1 MLALLAA
8 LLIGGVVAFL
18 LLRGSKAKP
27 ARPVSPGPSP
37 SPQAAGAA
45 TKRAAKVDITAK
57 SASARKASDA
67 AGGAGSSSGGSDSSA
82 DHPLVL
88 RHLRGHQG
96 DITGVAMGHDG
107 RHIASVAKDEQLR
120 LWTVVDSEKNTHFAR
135 HNLKKGEFASAVA
148 LSSDSKYCLIAIA
161 GTRQVQIFGIRDDGK
176 TNQSFLQPL
185 HTFPTPHKSDISC
198 IRMSA
203 NAAFVVTLAEG
214 AVDLNVHVWSVK
226 GALIQTLSVA
236 QLVNHSLAVSDD
248 SRFIAVASKIAD
260 CKIFEVMYRKDAKG
274 ASGSGSASASAAPA
288 VEKVELA
295 FTLKGMKR
303 GAKRL
308 AFAAPASRALLVS
321 ASVDGSFYVHSLR
334 ARYAAHASVA
344 QDPVLLTRTQTDF
357 ASGLDLVDVA
367 PLAVTE
373 SASKALDEQPAL
385 VAVAAGPALQFWRSA
400 TPAQPPALIASVTHP
415 HKGAITALE
424 FSKRGSR
431 TLLLT
436 AGENKSI
443 TLWKLPQ

>member
-1 MLALLAA
+1 MLALIAAA
-8 LLIGGVVAFL
+8 LLIGGAIAFMMM
-18 LLRGSKAKP
+18 RSSKAKP

-45 TKRAAKVDITAK
+45 PKRAAKVDITAK
-57 SASARKASDA
+57 GSGARKASDA
-67 AGGAGSSSGGSDSSA
+67 AGTSSSGSDSS

-96 DITGVAMGHDG
+96 EIMGVAMGHDG

-120 LWTVVDSEKNTHFAR
+120 LWTVVDSEKNAHFAR
-135 HNLKKGEFASAVA
+135 HNLKKGEYASAVA
-148 LSSDSKYCLIAIA
+148 LSSDSKYCIIAIA
-161 GTRQVQIFGIRDDGK
+161 GTRQVQIFGIKDDLK

-185 HTFPTPHKSDISC
+185 HSFPTPHKADITC

-203 NAAFVVTLAEG
+203 NAAFIVTLAEG

-226 GALIQTLSVA
+226 GALIQTLAVA
-236 QLVNHSLAVSDD
+236 QLVNHSLALSDD

-260 CKIFEVMYRKDAKG
+260 CKIFEVLYRKDAKG
-274 ASGSGSASASAAPA
+274 GSAAPV

-295 FTLKGMKR
+295 FTLRGMKR

-308 AFAAPASRALLVS
+308 AFATPASRALLVS

-344 QDPVLLTRTQTDF
+344 QEPVLLTRSQTDF
-357 ASGLDLVDVA
+357 ASGLDHVDVA
-367 PLAVTE
+367 PLPVAE
-373 SASKALDEQPAL
+373 SSASKALDDQPAL

-400 TPAQPPALIASVTHP
+400 TPAQQPTLMASVSHP

-443 TLWKLPQ
+443 TLWKMPQ